1 MRDRPDSEVE
11 ITREMV
17 EAGLRAYR
25 ANRALGASIE
35 PDDDDK
41 VIRIFRVMMR
51 AAGVRAALVAGSGAA
66 YRRRPQYAAR
76 CGGGGPAGPARGWV

>member
-51 AAGVRAALVAGSGAA
+51 AAGVRAAFVAGSGSA
-66 YRRRPQYAAR
+66 YRRPQQYTAR
-76 CGGGGPAGPARGWV
+76 FGGGC